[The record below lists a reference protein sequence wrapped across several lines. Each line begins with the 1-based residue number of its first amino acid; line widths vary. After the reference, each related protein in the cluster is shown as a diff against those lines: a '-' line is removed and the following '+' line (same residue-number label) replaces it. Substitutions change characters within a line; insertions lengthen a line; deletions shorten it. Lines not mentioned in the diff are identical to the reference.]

1 MDDKRRFWVENREY
15 KSEKIV
21 ISLDVPKNDVN
32 NLDLIDIQINLD
44 RLVKSINRTIDWEYD
59 LGFDAISLDV
69 IAYEKGSFKIP
80 VVIKKL
86 LPENPKTL
94 IYEVILGPLLVA
106 ALSGNFHF
114 VDLHNNDESDEP
126 VRIEQSDL
134 LENPDTRE
142 AVSNIANTVIN
153 SDRINGLTVTYIDD
167 GKEKEI
173 KISEKQLKDTAKLTN
188 DEYDYRDYRY
198 RHHRFAR
205 PLTIVRVEKNLPT
218 LVEYDGNLIKI
229 EEIWDHDFKE
239 RVISGEVR
247 LCAGDIIYADIES
260 VIRRDDQVSYRIED
274 VFSVSKCVEIYHDNI
289 YPF

>member
-1 MDDKRRFWVENREY
+1 MDYKRRFWLENRDY
-15 KSEKIV
+15 NSEKIV
-21 ISLDVPKNDVN
+21 ISLDVPENDVN

-44 RLVKSINRTIDWEYD
+44 RLVKSINRTINWEYD

-106 ALSGNFHF
+106 ILSGNFHF
-114 VDLHNNDESDEP
+114 VDLPNNDESDEP

-153 SDRINGLTVTYIDD
+153 SDRINGLTVTYIDN

-173 KISEKQLKDTAKLTN
+173 KISEKQLQDTVQEIN
-188 DEYDYRDYRY
+188 EEYNYSYYRRY
-198 RHHRFAR
+198 RRDAR
-205 PLTIVRVEKNLPT
+205 PFTIVKVEKNLPT

-229 EEIWDHDFKE
+229 DKIWDHSFKE
-239 RVISGEVR
+239 RVMSGEVR
-247 LCAGDIIYADIES
+247 LCAGDIIYAYIDS
-260 VIRRDDQVSYRIED
+260 DIRRDDQVSYSIKR
-274 VFSVSKCVEIYHDNI
+274 VFSVSKCVEIYYDQN